1 MGYYFVRDRAK
12 GPKPREERGTEMKQ
26 RSKRLAA
33 LLLALVLAVSL
44 APAAFAA
51 SAYDRP
57 GQKLAALT
65 FDDGPGKYSDDILDV
80 LQAHNAKA
88 TFFVNGYKVYTYAAQ
103 VKRMVAEGHQV
114 GNHTYNHPY
123 LADCSYS
130 TIQRELSATAQAIT
144 SVSGVTGTGG
154 TGFYLRPPY
163 GSWNSRVIAQAGVPV
178 IWCTVDSS
186 DWKYQSADHLVSY
199 VGSVLKDGDIVV
211 MHETHKSTAQ
221 GLDRLLDRLEAQ
233 GFELVTVEELFWRRG
248 IEAQPGHIYYS
259 AKNTGVDR
267 CSRELWFDESKLD
280 THWAYDA
287 ISYVLDQGLMSR
299 NEYGEFTPNFPLTR
313 GMFVTVLGRLAGV
326 PAEETLSGFSDIPAT
341 HYAAPYA
348 AWAKANGIMTGVG
361 GDTFGVNSPLTRQQ
375 MAAALARYARFQGA
389 RPGSFDLNTYTD
401 GASIAAWAR
410 EDVAACSALG
420 LLTGSDGAFHPNDT
434 TTRAMGAEILHRL
447 ALYPWPEVPADPD
460 TPTDPDVPTDPET
473 PTDPEVP
480 TDPEAPTEPEA
491 PTDQTTP
498 PTQEA

>member
-1 MGYYFVRDRAK
+1 MGYHFVRGWAN
-12 GPKPREERGTEMKQ
+12 GPNTREERGNKMKQ
-26 RSKRLAA
+26 GRKRLAA
-33 LLLALVLAVSL
+33 VLLTLVLAVSL
-44 APAAFAA
+44 VPAAFAA

-65 FDDGPGKYSDDILDV
+65 FDDGPGNYSDAILDV
-80 LQAHNAKA
+80 LKAHNAKA

-103 VKRMVAEGHQV
+103 IQRMVAEGHQV

-123 LADCSYS
+123 LANCSYS

-144 SVSGVTGTGG
+144 AVSGVTGTGS

-221 GLDRLLDRLEAQ
+221 GLDRLLDRLEDQ

-248 IEAQPGHIYYS
+248 IEPQAGHIYYS

-267 CSRELWFDESKLD
+267 CSRELWFDESKLN

-287 ISYVLDQGLMSR
+287 ISYALDQGLMSK

-326 PAEETLSGFSDIPAT
+326 AAQPTDSGFGDIPAD

-389 RPGSFDLNTYTD
+389 QPGAFDLNCYSD
-401 GASIAAWAR
+401 SAAIADWAR
-410 EDVAACSALG
+410 EDVADCSALG
-420 LLTGSDGAFHPNDT
+420 LLVGSDGAFRPNDT
-434 TTRAMGAEILHRL
+434 TTRAMGAEILQRL
-447 ALYPWPEVPADPD
+447 ALYPWPETPTEPD
-460 TPTDPDVPTDPET
+460 TPTDPDTTTDPDTSAEPET
-473 PTDPEVP
+473 PTDP
-480 TDPEAPTEPEA
+480 
-491 PTDQTTP
+491 TTP